1 MVVVHR
7 AHGFRFVIYTD
18 DHEPAHVHIVGAG
31 LAKVH
36 LLGPDGRPEAVDVRG
51 IKRSDMRRL
60 YVEVVE
66 RRDEFLAE
74 WERIHG
80 SNI

>member
-18 DHEPAHVHIVGAG
+18 DHQPAHVHIVGAG

-36 LLGPDGRPEAVDVRG
+36 LMGPGGRPEVVSVVG

-60 YVEVVE
+60 YAEVVA
-66 RRDEFLAE
+66 RRDELLAE

-80 SNI
+80 RAD

>member
-18 DHEPAHVHIVGAG
+18 DHQPAHVHIVGAG

-36 LLGPDGRPEAVDVRG
+36 LLGPGGRPEVVSVVG

-60 YVEVVE
+60 YAEVVA

-80 SNI
+80 RTD